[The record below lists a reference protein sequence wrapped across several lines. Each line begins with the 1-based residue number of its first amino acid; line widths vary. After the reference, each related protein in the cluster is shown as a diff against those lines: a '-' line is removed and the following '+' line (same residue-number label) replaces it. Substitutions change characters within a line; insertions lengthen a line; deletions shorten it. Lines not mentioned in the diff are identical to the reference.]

1 MRLAW
6 AVFTRAA
13 RVGEVKSRLAARYG
27 PQAALLVHR
36 WLLRRTLAT
45 VGTVADEHVLWT
57 ASEADPWTRR
67 LARGRG
73 WTLRLQE
80 GEDLG
85 ARMAHA
91 VERHLAAHEAVV
103 LVGGD
108 LPGLETG
115 TLRAMAEILLDARSP
130 IVFLP
135 AHDGGYGALGLRRPS
150 SALLEALFVGIPWG
164 TSSVLERSLRA
175 LRARGCTPVLLPPI
189 TDWDR
194 PEDIAALSPVLP
206 RSLVRR
212 LVVAGDDGAAAP
224 RVKRDRP
231 VMAVEK
237 R

>member
-13 RVGEVKSRLAARYG
+13 RSGEVKTRLAASYG

-36 WLLRRTLAT
+36 CLLRRTLAT
-45 VGTVADEHVLWT
+45 VGTLAGEHVLWT
-57 ASEADPWTRR
+57 AAEADPWTRR

-91 VERHLAAHEAVV
+91 VKRHLADRDAVV

-115 TLRAMAEILLDARSP
+115 TLRAIAEILLDARSP
-130 IVFLP
+130 VVFLP
-135 AHDGGYGALGLRRPS
+135 ACDGGYGALGLRRPS
-150 SALLEALFVGIPWG
+150 PPLLEALFVGIPWG
-164 TSSVLERSLRA
+164 TSSVLEMSLSA
-175 LRARGCTPVLLPPI
+175 LRARECTPVLLPPI
-189 TDWDR
+189 ADWDR
-194 PEDIAALSPVLP
+194 PEDLAALGPVLP
-206 RSLVRR
+206 RPLVRR
-212 LVVAGDDGAAAP
+212 LVVASDGGVTAP
-224 RVKRDRP
+224 RVKRGWP

-237 R
+237 P